1 MVGISLWVQL
11 VAKRWLA
18 GGGRVS
24 SGSSSRGCWDGVVL
38 ATSWL
43 GQARSSSGALTTEGS
58 TNGLWLA
65 SESISTL
72 LTSTERST
80 VLLELGHGDGWKG
93 SSGVVLSLVM
103 VHLVDWDG
111 GVDDGWLDSLLL
123 DDWLDILVDVVV
135 DVLAS
140 NRWSSGVGVLSLTD
154 LTSVLEGGLLS
165 SESLLYVIIVAV
177 VDVAGLNTR
186 HLVNMLL
193 WEDLLV
199 LDWLNGGVVVV
210 LVYLT
215 VNGSGGLLVLSTGDV
230 LVGHSWVDSL
240 VNGGVMLAILGK
252 ERVNCLLGLL
262 HFDDVCMWLWVVES
276 NGIG

>member
-1 MVGISLWVQL
+1 
-11 VAKRWLA
+11 
-18 GGGRVS
+18 
-24 SGSSSRGCWDGVVL
+24 
-38 ATSWL
+38 
-43 GQARSSSGALTTEGS
+43 
-58 TNGLWLA
+58 
-65 SESISTL
+65 
-72 LTSTERST
+72 
-80 VLLELGHGDGWKG
+80 
-93 SSGVVLSLVM
+93 M
-103 VHLVDWDG
+103 VHLVDWNG

-177 VDVAGLNTR
+177 VDVAGLNTS

-240 VNGGVMLAILGK
+240 VNGGVLDVVSTHVVCLLDVIITHMLAILGK